1 MKLFELVNFVREKSP
16 FYRELYQT
24 LPKELPTDDAALAR
38 LLPVIDSAKFWEAN
52 TLQNN
57 QLLTGS
63 MLDGIVFKS
72 GGTTGAPKFSV
83 FTRQEWK
90 HFCHTFGRGLS
101 AGGLERGERV
111 VNLFYAGE
119 LYASFVFIM
128 KSFEEATEGSLHLP
142 VGGATAP
149 ENVIKIITDF
159 EATTLAGT
167 PTLIVQLAE
176 TAVKLNKKLPSL
188 KRILFGGES
197 LYDDQRQRLLEIF
210 PDITIQSIG
219 YASVDAGLLG
229 FADKTCASDEH
240 RTFGHET
247 LYEIL
252 DEETMEPIDAV
263 GIPGKAFVTYL
274 DRRLMPV
281 IRYPVGDRAQWVDKK
296 DSAID
301 RRFRLLGRSEEAARI
316 GPCSIYYD
324 DVHEVFAQA
333 QKTDSRFMLTG
344 FQLLIKHFDKKDQL
358 VVRLS
363 PSHSGLSIEDWQM
376 TLLKARPMLQEEAHR
391 GNVHLP
397 CIEIVAQPDLEKNP
411 RTGKL
416 KRVIDLR
423 LL

>member
-1 MKLFELVNFVREKSP
+1 MKLFELVNFVREKSA
-16 FYRELYQT
+16 FYRELYQA
-24 LPKELPTDDAALAR
+24 LPKELPRDDASLAR

-52 TLQNN
+52 SLQNN
-57 QLLTGS
+57 KLLTGP

-83 FTRQEWK
+83 FSRDEWK

-128 KSFEEATEGSLHLP
+128 KSFEEANEGSLHLP

-176 TAVKLNKKLPSL
+176 TAVKLNIKLPGL

-197 LYDDQRQRLLEIF
+197 LYDDQRQRLVEIF

-229 FADKTCASDEH
+229 FADETCASDEH

-252 DEETMEPIDAV
+252 DEVTMEPIDEV
-263 GIPGKAFVTYL
+263 GVPGKAFVTYL

-281 IRYPVGDRAQWVDKK
+281 IRYPVGDRAQWVDPVG
-296 DSAID
+296 SNVD

-324 DVHEVFAQA
+324 DVHEVFAHA
-333 QKTDSRFMLTG
+333 QKIDTRFMLAG

-358 VVRLS
+358 VVRIS
-363 PSHSGLSIEDWQM
+363 PSHPGLSIQEWQQ
-376 TLLKARPMLQEEAHR
+376 TLLKARPMLKEEADR

-397 CIEIVAQPDLEKNP
+397 HIEIVNHPDLEKNP

-423 LL
+423 LS